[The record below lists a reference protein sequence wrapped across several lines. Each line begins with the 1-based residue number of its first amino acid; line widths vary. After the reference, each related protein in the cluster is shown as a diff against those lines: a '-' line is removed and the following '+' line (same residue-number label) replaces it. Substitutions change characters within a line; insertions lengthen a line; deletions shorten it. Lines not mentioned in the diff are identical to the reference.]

1 MLSWLSTY
9 FVAPIALLGLL
20 AISIPII
27 IHLISK
33 SKVRPVLFGHLDLIP
48 TGQQKPVTQIN
59 LTQWLLLLLRM
70 LMLIVL
76 TLLLSKPLLPDS
88 TSTPPGSIRLL
99 LTPSWLEAASPT
111 QRAELLDRINAGGEA
126 WLAGYPSMPIST
138 EQIQNWRV
146 RGAKEN
152 LINLW
157 AQLQS
162 TLGTTS
168 GPVAVYHTGKIEEFN
183 GPRVLLTSSPER
195 VEWHQIDA
203 LPVGEAASLVKKIEI
218 GVIESADPTINMHWQ
233 TALSLIQ
240 QHGIEN
246 LTWQLLPPEQQID
259 FTRFALW
266 IDVSEGAVINQTST
280 VTVSDKRLKS
290 PDFPLWLADQLLTI
304 TQQQAQRLLPVLSAQ
319 QIQYQSELTGDQ
331 APSAALPDHQ
341 VSVETDSSPSG
352 LPWLASL
359 LLLLFCIERLVSEY
373 LLSGA
378 KESQQ

>member
-48 TGQQKPVTQIN
+48 SGQQKPVTQIN
-59 LTQWLLLLLRM
+59 LTQWLLLLLRI
-70 LMLIVL
+70 LMLVVL
-76 TLLLSKPLLPDS
+76 TLLLSKPLLTDS
-88 TSTPPGSIRLL
+88 TSTPSGNIRLL
-99 LTPSWLEAASPT
+99 VTPSWLEAASQT

-126 WLAGYPSMPIST
+126 WLAGYPSTPLST

-146 RGAKEN
+146 RGDKEN

-157 AQLQS
+157 AQLQN

-168 GPVAVYHTGKIEEFN
+168 DPVAVYHTGKIEEFN

-195 VEWHQIDA
+195 VEWHHIDA
-203 LPVGEAASLVKKIEI
+203 LPVGKGANSVKKIEI
-218 GVIESADPTINMHWQ
+218 GVIESADPTINQHWQ

-240 QHGIEN
+240 QHGIES
-246 LTWQLLPPEQQID
+246 LSWQLLPPEQQID
-259 FTRFALW
+259 FTRFTLW
-266 IDVSEGAVINQTST
+266 IDISERAVVNQISA
-280 VTVSDKRLKS
+280 VTLSEKRLKT

-304 TQQQAQRLLPVLSAQ
+304 TQQQGQRLLPVLSAQ
-319 QIQYQSELTGDQ
+319 QIQYQSELTEDQ
-331 APSAALPDHQ
+331 ASSAALPGHR
-341 VSVETDSSPSG
+341 VNIETDSSPSG
-352 LPWLASL
+352 LPWLASI
-359 LLLLFCIERLVSEY
+359 LLLLFCTERLVSEY
-373 LLSGA
+373 LSPGA
-378 KESQQ
+378 KESKE